1 MQNPQDFI
9 RDFKARLFE
18 TTPKN
23 FEQRALEAFRFQ
35 AKHNAVYQ
43 QFISYLGV
51 EPQCVNNVPQI
62 PFMPIE
68 FFKNHRV
75 LSTHAPI
82 EQIFESSGTTGQVRS
97 KHFVTDTAFYLRTC
111 EQIFQ
116 QHYGK
121 LSDFTFLAL
130 LPSYLERDGSSLVC
144 MMDYFIQKGAEYSG
158 FYLHNIDE
166 LILNLKAAKYA
177 GKKVMLWGVTFALLD
192 LAEQHDLDLEGVIVV
207 ETGGMKGRRQEMI
220 REELHA
226 FLCRKFHISTIH
238 SEYGMTELFS
248 QGYSAGNGIF
258 TTPPWLKILLR
269 DPNDPFDMNISRKR
283 GGINV
288 VDLANIDSC
297 CFIETKDMGEY
308 DQNLTFRVLG
318 RLDNSDVRGCNL
330 MLYF

>member
-9 RDFKARLFE
+9 YDFKARLFE
-18 TTPKN
+18 TTPQN
-23 FEQRALEAFRFQ
+23 FEQRALEAFIFQ
-35 AKHNAVYQ
+35 VNYNPVYQ
-43 QFISYLGV
+43 QFVQYLGIQ
-51 EPQCVNNVPQI
+51 PQRVSSVLQI

-68 FFKNHRV
+68 FFKNHKV
-75 LSTHAPI
+75 LSTNAAV

-97 KHFVTDTAFYLRTC
+97 KHFVSDTNFYLRVC

-121 LSDFTFLAL
+121 LSDYTFLAL

-144 MMDYFIQKGAEYSG
+144 MMDYFIQKGGKYSG
-158 FYLHNIDE
+158 FYLNDTE
-166 LILNLKAAKYA
+166 KLIANLRKAQQE

-192 LAEQHDLDLEGVIVV
+192 LAEQHELDWQGVIVI

-226 FLCRKFHISTIH
+226 FLCSKFNVPSIH

-248 QGYSAGNGIF
+248 QGYSTGNGIF
-258 TTPPWLKILLR
+258 TTPSWLKIVLR
-269 DPNDPFDMNISRKR
+269 DPNDPFDMNILRKR

-288 VDLANIDSC
+288 IDLANIDSC

-308 DQNLTFRVLG
+308 DQNLTFKVLG
-318 RLDNSDVRGCNL
+318 RLDNSDTRGCNL